1 MSLLIF
7 VGFFY
12 FINSSL
18 CISLENPHSDK
29 FYYEKRKKKEKIM
42 KNYELTIFIE
52 LEIFVIF
59 LI

>member
-1 MSLLIF
+1 MIFIRKNVLKYICFEPKMSLLIF

-29 FYYEKRKKKEKIM
+29 FYYEKERKKKKI
-42 KNYELTIFIE
+42 
-52 LEIFVIF
+52 
-59 LI
+59 